1 MLMPLVLLVDR
12 GIGPRPG
19 KSRELGNGK
28 PEASHQDLIGNSV
41 LGLGLAALLS
51 TAVLVCGS
59 PWIVGG
65 WIGLLWAVPIAAWLT
80 FYTAVV
86 AQPAG
91 TAVQF
96 EEDVDSLSRR
106 VTGLLGVVFLG
117 QWAIVGLPEF
127 SLGVIWLGSSR
138 AAFWYFAAR
147 TVGAPPHQPPS
158 SFTDH

>member
-1 MLMPLVLLVDR
+1 MLMPLVLLVER
-12 GIGPRPG
+12 GVRPRPR
-19 KSRELGNGK
+19 KPRELGNGK
-28 PEASHQDLIGNSV
+28 LEASHQDLLGNSV
-41 LGLGLAALLS
+41 LGSGLAALLATS
-51 TAVLVCGS
+51 VLVCGS

-91 TAVQF
+91 AAVQF
-96 EEDVDSLSRR
+96 EEDIVSLSTR
-106 VTGLLGVVFLG
+106 VVGVLGVVFLG
-117 QWAIVGLPEF
+117 QWAVVGLSEF
-127 SLGVIWLGSSR
+127 SLNVIWLGSSR

-147 TVGAPPHQPPS
+147 TVGVPPHQPLS